1 MHAFHLGCYQ
11 VYCRQNAKHRQA
23 QVKHNYNTV
32 VIVYTTTQNCSHWL
46 ISNKEIKP
54 TVHNTSQNWL
64 KILHWMLIPTM
75 DGNNIRGWEGRIY
88 V

>member
-32 VIVYTTTQNCSHWL
+32 VIVYTTTQNCSHLFL
-46 ISNKEIKP
+46 IKRSNQLYI
-54 TVHNTSQNWL
+54 TQVRT
-64 KILHWMLIPTM
+64 
-75 DGNNIRGWEGRIY
+75 RA
-88 V
+88 